1 MDQPDVD
8 QEVTVTSTL
17 YLALAVLVGVGA
29 ATQSALLAAMG
40 RDKGPYEGTWIN
52 MLAAIGGLSVLFL
65 ARGGAGRSPM
75 LPAPFSHAATFAVP
89 LGLAAVALAIS
100 VRGLNPVY
108 AITGLFAIAYLL
120 GIGYGAPKI
129 GIALFVAGVTVGQLG
144 GALAYDHVGAFGLA
158 VHKASITRIAG
169 LGVVFAGAL
178 IVRFAP

>member
-1 MDQPDVD
+1 M
-8 QEVTVTSTL
+8 TSTL
-17 YLALAVLVGVGA
+17 YLSIAVLVGAGA

-52 MLAAIGGLSVLFL
+52 MLAAIGGLSLL
-65 ARGGAGRSPM
+65 LIARGLTGRSPM
-75 LPAPFSHAATFAVP
+75 LPPPFSHAAAFAVVVV
-89 LGLAAVALAIS
+89 LAGMALAIS

-129 GIALFVAGVTVGQLG
+129 GIALFVAGVTVGQLA
-144 GALAYDHVGAFGLA
+144 GALAYDHIGAFGLD
-158 VHKASITRIAG
+158 VHHASITRVTGLAFVLAG
-169 LGVVFAGAL
+169 TL

>member
-1 MDQPDVD
+1 M
-8 QEVTVTSTL
+8 TSTL
-17 YLALAVLVGVGA
+17 YLSIAILVGVGA

-52 MLAAIGGLSVLFL
+52 MLAAIGGLSVLL
-65 ARGGAGRSPM
+65 VARGVAGRSPM
-75 LPAPFSHAATFAVP
+75 LPAPFSHAAAFAVVV
-89 LGLAAVALAIS
+89 GLAGVALAIS

-129 GIALFVAGVTVGQLG
+129 GIALFVAGVMFGQLG
-144 GALAYDHVGAFGLA
+144 GALAYDHVGAFGLD
-158 VHKASITRIAG
+158 VRHASVARIAG
-169 LGVVFAGAL
+169 LGVVLAGTL

>member
-1 MDQPDVD
+1 L
-8 QEVTVTSTL
+8 TTSL
-17 YLALAVLVGVGA
+17 YLTFAVLVGVGA

-52 MLAAIGGLSVLFL
+52 MLAAIGGLCVILVV
-65 ARGGAGRSPM
+65 RGVAGRSPM
-75 LPAPFSHAATFAVP
+75 LAAPFNHALVFAVVI
-89 LGLAAVALAIS
+89 GVTGVALAIS

-144 GALAYDHVGAFGLA
+144 GALAYDHAGAFGLD
-158 VHKASITRIAG
+158 VHHASITRIAG
-169 LGVVFAGAL
+169 LAVVLAGAL